1 MDRIYV
7 RQKVIKYISYIVL
20 LSVPMS
26 GKAGGTT
33 PFLSLRGLRGKYK
46 LSIPIAGWLELCV

>member
-33 PFLSLRGLRGKYK
+33 PFLSPRGLRGKYK
-46 LSIPIAGWLELCV
+46 LSIPIAGWLEL